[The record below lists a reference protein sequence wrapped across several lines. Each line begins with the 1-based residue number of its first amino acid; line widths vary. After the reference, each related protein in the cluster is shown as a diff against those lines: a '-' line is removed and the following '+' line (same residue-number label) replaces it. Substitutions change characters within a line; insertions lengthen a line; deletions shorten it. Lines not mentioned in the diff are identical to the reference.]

1 MFNPVVMVVYL
12 LILIGL
18 VVLQVFLSRREGKLP
33 GLVLPLLTLLYS
45 VLAVLNTAV
54 VEEALALEVFGTC
67 AEVFLLSNIPT
78 LILLA
83 IYFGCRESRKR
94 KRQMNK
100 MNVQDLE

>member
-1 MFNPVVMVVYL
+1 MVNVPVLVISV
-12 LILIGL
+12 LIFVGSI
-18 VVLQVFLSRREGKLP
+18 VLQVFLSRREGRLP
-33 GLVLPLLTLLYS
+33 GLVLPLLTLLLS
-45 VLAVLNTAV
+45 LVGVLNLMAPPDATAWQI
-54 VEEALALEVFGTC
+54 AGMC
-67 AEVFLLSNIPT
+67 AQAFLFYNIPT